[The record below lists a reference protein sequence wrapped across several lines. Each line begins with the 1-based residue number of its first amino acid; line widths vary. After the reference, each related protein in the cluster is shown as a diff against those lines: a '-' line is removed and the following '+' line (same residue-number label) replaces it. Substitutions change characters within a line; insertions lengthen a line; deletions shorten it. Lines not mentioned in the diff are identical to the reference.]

1 MRFFFK
7 IAQRLCIWL
16 FDTSAFIYDVD
27 SNRKY
32 AWHCAAVCCVA
43 VTLSVLCDTD
53 IMSVCRS
60 WHHGSRCDAPRP
72 CVTTAV
78 LWRRRSHGHI
88 RASATPSWYC
98 TQSLVV
104 NRTCWVTPKFKYIL
118 LTTRIT
124 AYVMCF
130 KLESGILYSSWNVAV
145 QTLPIDKASFH
156 YWSKQHKPTFRWLR
170 IIRPHVQK
178 VIFRENR
185 SWMFNVLFLLYPA

>member
-1 MRFFFK
+1 M
-7 IAQRLCIWL
+7 
-16 FDTSAFIYDVD
+16 
-27 SNRKY
+27 
-32 AWHCAAVCCVA
+32 
-43 VTLSVLCDTD
+43 TLSVLCDTD

-78 LWRRRSHGHI
+78 LWRRRSHGHS
-88 RASATPSWYC
+88 RASAAPSWYC

-156 YWSKQHKPTFRWLR
+156 YWSKQHKPTFAVPYTICLCWKLSFSIGRVWTATFHEAYSMADWNVMFPVAGCCHVANL
-170 IIRPHVQK
+170 IIL
-178 VIFRENR
+178 FRSHCPRVVEV
-185 SWMFNVLFLLYPA
+185 SWW